1 VKSAIRAGDS
11 VRVHGVKPRGAYLI
25 AAVSIE
31 KAGGAVVIDDGPD
44 GKDTD
49 SNEKPPGAQRAAMEA
64 SGIVRLTLFAP
75 KGQVCGALLHDGT
88 ILRLGHK
95 EARRQSD
102 RLQPGSQ
109 VSVRGEGLVNE
120 QGRVIEVREIGKPD
134 GTFEPI
140 KKPKHEDAKATEP
153 DAAQA
158 IAEENAGASH
168 GDAPRCSK
176 TEMTM
181 NNRFALDWVNF
192 LLANVKD
199 GLGPFLAVYL
209 LASQHWDA
217 GKIGI
222 VMMIAGVATVIAR
235 IPLGAF
241 VDWTHWKR
249 GLIVVASAAVALGA
263 LAISLVP
270 TLIPVAIAQ
279 VAIGIADAAFPPAIA
294 AISLGV
300 VGPMAFT
307 RRVGRNEAFTHAGTA
322 STAVAAGVAGWLIT
336 PSAVLWFI
344 AALALASIW
353 ATLRI
358 DAGAIDH
365 ALARGAVS
373 GHEEQ
378 HSDWRSLLQSKPL
391 LAFTAAISLFH
402 FANAAMLP
410 LLGEKLALDNQG
422 TATLFMA
429 ACITTAQ
436 IAMVPM
442 AILVGRKA
450 DAWGRKPI
458 FLAGFAVLPL
468 RGVLYTLA
476 QAPYALV
483 SIQILDGIGAGIFGA
498 LFYIVVADL
507 TKGTGRYNLAQ
518 GAAAAAWGLGAA
530 LSNSVAGV
538 IVDLAGYNAAFLFL
552 AAVALA
558 AFILFWI
565 AVPETGEQ
573 SKSIEPE
580 VNGPRMP
587 VQSILV
593 GLRAPAE

>member
-1 VKSAIRAGDS
+1 MMK
-11 VRVHGVKPRGAYLI
+11 
-25 AAVSIE
+25 
-31 KAGGAVVIDDGPD
+31 
-44 GKDTD
+44 
-49 SNEKPPGAQRAAMEA
+49 
-64 SGIVRLTLFAP
+64 
-75 KGQVCGALLHDGT
+75 
-88 ILRLGHK
+88 
-95 EARRQSD
+95 
-102 RLQPGSQ
+102 
-109 VSVRGEGLVNE
+109 
-120 QGRVIEVREIGKPD
+120 
-134 GTFEPI
+134 
-140 KKPKHEDAKATEP
+140 
-153 DAAQA
+153 
-158 IAEENAGASH
+158 
-168 GDAPRCSK
+168 
-176 TEMTM
+176 
-181 NNRFALDWVNF
+181 NRFALDWVNF

-217 GKIGI
+217 GKIGM
-222 VMMIAGVATVIAR
+222 VMMIAGIATVVAR
-235 IPLGAF
+235 APVGAF

-249 GLIVVASAAVALGA
+249 GLIVVASATVALGA
-263 LAISLVP
+263 LAISLFP

-279 VAIGIADAAFPPAIA
+279 IAIGIADAAFPPAIA
-294 AISLGV
+294 AISLGL
-300 VGPMAFT
+300 VGPRAFT
-307 RRVGRNEAFTHAGTA
+307 HRVGRNEAFTHSGTA
-322 STAVAAGVAGWLIT
+322 LTAVAAGVAGWLIT
-336 PSAVLWFI
+336 PGAVLWSI
-344 AALALASIW
+344 AALALAGIW

-358 DAGAIDH
+358 DAASIDH
-365 ALARGAVS
+365 ALARGAEI

-378 HSDWRSLLQSKPL
+378 HSDWRSLLQCKPL

-410 LLGEKLALDNQG
+410 LLGEKLALGNQE

-436 IAMVPM
+436 TAMVPM

-476 QAPYALV
+476 QNPYALV

-538 IVDLAGYNAAFLFL
+538 IVDMAGYNAAFLFL

-565 AVPETGEQ
+565 AVPETGE
-573 SKSIEPE
+573 KSIEPE

-587 VQSILV
+587 AQSILV